1 MTPPTSPECR
11 TRITPRQRTLP
22 AQPGE
27 LTAEEGRRRY
37 TTSKL
42 CNLLFAYQLDRRLE
56 HGAKGVTVNAFD
68 PGMMP
73 GSGLGRDYPP
83 LQRFAWN
90 YVLPA
95 LRFLPGV
102 NSTRTS
108 GRHLAALAADPRLNG
123 VTGMYFEGA
132 RPALSSSD
140 SYDIGKAQELWAT
153 SERLLTHAVK

>member
-1 MTPPTSPECR
+1 
-11 TRITPRQRTLP
+11 
-22 AQPGE
+22 
-27 LTAEEGRRRY
+27 
-37 TTSKL
+37 
-42 CNLLFAYQLDRRLE
+42 LE

-68 PGMMP
+68 PGMMS